1 MLNYRESICR
11 NLEGYL
17 TKAFDAVNSVPEPT
31 EIEAIAKLSSFIVEE
46 ESKVNV

>member
-1 MLNYRESICR
+1 MLNYKESICR
-11 NLEGYL
+11 SLEDYL

-31 EIEAIAKLSSFIVEE
+31 ETEAIAKLSFIVEE